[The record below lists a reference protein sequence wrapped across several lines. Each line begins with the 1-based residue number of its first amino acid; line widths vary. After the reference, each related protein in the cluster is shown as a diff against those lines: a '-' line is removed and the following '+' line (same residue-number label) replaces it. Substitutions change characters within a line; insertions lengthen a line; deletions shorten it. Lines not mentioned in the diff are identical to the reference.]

1 MCFNIASTIKKNDM
15 KNQSN
20 TKTYL
25 SNNNPEFRIF
35 KKGMTNNGP
44 VIVLSRNDEPFD
56 KVAKMEFYKM
66 LGYSILPL

>member
-1 MCFNIASTIKKNDM
+1 MIIKTQTMKKQSTIK
-15 KNQSN
+15 
-20 TKTYL
+20 TYL
-25 SNNNPEFRIF
+25 TNNKPEFRIF
-35 KKGMTNNGP
+35 KDGMTTNGS

>member
-1 MCFNIASTIKKNDM
+1 MDVYLLNNMTNDM
-15 KNQSN
+15 KNQTK

-25 SNNNPEFRIF
+25 SNNKPEFRIF
-35 KKGMTNNGP
+35 KDGMTTNGS

-56 KVAKMEFYKM
+56 KDAKMEFYKM

>member
-1 MCFNIASTIKKNDM
+1 MDVYLLNNMTNDM
-15 KNQSN
+15 KNQTK

-25 SNNNPEFRIF
+25 SNSTPEFRIF
-35 KKGMTNNGP
+35 KDGMTTNGS